1 MQNYNIMEL
10 MICVAARELGNGRT
24 AGIGTGAPCAAALL
38 AQKTLAP
45 HLVIMF
51 ESGGVDPIL
60 PELPISVGDSR
71 TFHRAVMAGSMFEIM
86 QTCSR
91 GMVDYAIL
99 GGAQIDMYGNINS
112 TMLGKDY
119 LKPAVRLPGSGGAND
134 FASLCWRTIIMS
146 VQERKRLV
154 SKLDFITA
162 PGWLE
167 GGESRAQSGLP
178 LDTGPYRVIT
188 NMAVMD
194 FEPESKWMRVISIN
208 PGYTFDDIQSNCE
221 FELLKAPRIF
231 TTKPPTALDL
241 RILRDEIDP
250 NRQIIGR

>member
-1 MQNYNIMEL
+1 
-10 MICVAARELGNGRT
+10 
-24 AGIGTGAPCAAALL
+24 
-38 AQKTLAP
+38 
-45 HLVIMF
+45 
-51 ESGGVDPIL
+51 
-60 PELPISVGDSR
+60 
-71 TFHRAVMAGSMFEIM
+71 
-86 QTCSR
+86 
-91 GMVDYAIL
+91 
-99 GGAQIDMYGNINS
+99 
-112 TMLGKDY
+112 
-119 LKPAVRLPGSGGAND
+119 
-134 FASLCWRTIIMS
+134 MS
-146 VQERKRLV
+146 VQEKKRLV

-167 GGESRAQSGLP
+167 GGRL
-178 LDTGPYRVIT
+178 TGAIGIATGHRTLWVIT

-231 TTKPPTALDL
+231 TTKPPTAMEL